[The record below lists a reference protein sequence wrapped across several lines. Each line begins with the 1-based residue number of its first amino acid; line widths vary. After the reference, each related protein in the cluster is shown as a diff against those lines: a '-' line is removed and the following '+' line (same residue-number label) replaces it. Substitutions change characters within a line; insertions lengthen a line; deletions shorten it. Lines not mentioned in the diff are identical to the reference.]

1 MATMTMQ
8 ALADQLK
15 LNIST
20 VSRAL
25 DPLKSHLVAE
35 ETRLRILRAAAE
47 AGYTPDPSAAG
58 LRRGQTFTV
67 GVLAPDLGNDT
78 IISVVRSITSIL
90 DRLDRMPLIAESMDD
105 PSRTRRLLE
114 RFRARRVDALVVLAA
129 TESDRGVLAQ
139 AAQSTPLLLAVRKL
153 NDTDFPMVTC
163 DDVLGASFAAH
174 HLADLGHHRVA
185 QLRGPGESATFSD
198 RTKGFEMTCAARGM
212 TLVGGSLVAAHAT
225 AAEGRR
231 MVAGLLRGPRDTI
244 PTAIFA
250 HNDAMAFGAFTALRE
265 HGLSCPED
273 VSLIG
278 YNDTPLASDLAVPLT
293 SIHYPAARVGAAAG
307 EMTMRLVAG
316 MPLEPRTVIFRPEL
330 VVRAS
335 TRPPA

>member
-1 MATMTMQ
+1 MQ
-8 ALADQLK
+8 ALADQLN

-25 DPLKSHLVAE
+25 DPRKSHLVAE
-35 ETRLRILRAAAE
+35 ETRLRILRAAEE

-67 GVLAPDLGNDT
+67 GVLAPDLGNDI
-78 IISVVRSITSIL
+78 IISVVRSITTIL

-105 PSRTRRLLE
+105 PTRTRRLLE
-114 RFRARRVDALVVLAA
+114 RFRARRVDALVVLTAIEA
-129 TESDRGVLAQ
+129 DRAVLAQ
-139 AAQSTPLLLAVRKL
+139 AAETTPVLLAVRKL
-153 NDTDFPMVTC
+153 NDTTFPMVTC
-163 DDVLGASFAAH
+163 DDVLGGSFAAH
-174 HLADLGHHRVA
+174 HLADLGHRRVA
-185 QLRGPGESATFSD
+185 QLRGPGQSATFVD
-198 RTKGFEMTCAARGM
+198 RSKGFEVTCAARGVSI
-212 TLVGGSLVAAHAT
+212 VGNTSVAQHAT

-231 MVAGLLRGPRDTI
+231 VVSAMLRENHDAR

-250 HNDAMAFGAFTALRE
+250 HNDALAFGAFTALRE

-273 VSLIG
+273 ISLIG

-293 SIHYPAARVGAAAG
+293 SIHYPANQVGSAAG

-335 TRPPA
+335 TTAPA